1 MNPMN
6 SILRLINRWRVSR
19 AIDAGGPMP
28 ASLRAAIERSPG
40 LRAHADAM
48 RRVHDALARLDDAAD
63 RPASPM
69 MVSRVLERIE
79 SIDAASARPAG
90 PRARLRPLLWAPAL
104 VAAAAVL
111 LATFFILPL
120 RPDGDDPTPVAG
132 DLSWLPALLSPESA
146 VAVPGWVDD
155 ALSEELD
162 ALARDARDI
171 AQGMLGD
178 VPGSDLVVSVLGGRS
193 G

>member
-6 SILRLINRWRVSR
+6 PILRLINHWRVSR

-48 RRVHDALARLDDAAD
+48 RRVLDALARLDDAED
-63 RPASPM
+63 QRASPI

-79 SIDAASARPAG
+79 SIDAASARRVE
-90 PRARLRPLLWAPAL
+90 PRTTLRPLLWGPAV

-120 RPDGDDPTPVAG
+120 RPGPDEPGLVAG

-146 VAVPGWVDD
+146 VSMPGWVDD
-155 ALSEELD
+155 ALSAELD

-171 AQGMLGD
+171 AEGMLGD
-178 VPGSDLVVSVLGGRS
+178 VPGSDLVMAVLGGRS